1 MSTLKDTKKNYQ
13 NKCEEAEKS
22 QAQYLKA
29 KADSAIRPKD
39 LNKLASKSTQA
50 NDRANTADKEYQVA
64 LKAANQKQS
73 KYYESE
79 MPKLLDE
86 FQRFEEERETFL
98 KNQFE
103 RVCSGLAEF
112 PPYYSTISTSCQTAT
127 SAINKDSDTDLFVK
141 QNKTGVNIPPEI
153 PYEPYDKDN
162 SNVSQPGVMV
172 SPVNPTTGVPKVAIV
187 PVNVKPAGLLGAK
200 VQTIKPVGLGPQDD
214 HLSPEE
220 KKEKLEK
227 QLADVKN
234 SIKAETKSKKGLEKL
249 VKFYSSD
256 PSAQDKARGELEDQ
270 ARKVSQLKENKKIV
284 ERQLAEL
291 SGGEYPVD
299 DNEDDGEDGNETDEP
314 KHTHHHQPAANHN
327 PASQST
333 KAKALYDYDATNDN
347 ELSFSEGDVLII
359 TEQDD
364 SGWWFAE
371 KNGRTGF
378 IPNNYVEILPY

>member
-1 MSTLKDTKKNYQ
+1 
-13 NKCEEAEKS
+13 
-22 QAQYLKA
+22 
-29 KADSAIRPKD
+29 
-39 LNKLASKSTQA
+39 
-50 NDRANTADKEYQVA
+50 
-64 LKAANQKQS
+64 
-73 KYYESE
+73 
-79 MPKLLDE
+79 
-86 FQRFEEERETFL
+86 
-98 KNQFE
+98 
-103 RVCSGLAEF
+103 
-112 PPYYSTISTSCQTAT
+112 
-127 SAINKDSDTDLFVK
+127 
-141 QNKTGVNIPPEI
+141 
-153 PYEPYDKDN
+153 
-162 SNVSQPGVMV
+162 
-172 SPVNPTTGVPKVAIV
+172 
-187 PVNVKPAGLLGAK
+187 
-200 VQTIKPVGLGPQDD
+200 
-214 HLSPEE
+214 
-220 KKEKLEK
+220 
-227 QLADVKN
+227 
-234 SIKAETKSKKGLEKL
+234 
-249 VKFYSSD
+249 
-256 PSAQDKARGELEDQ
+256 LEDQ